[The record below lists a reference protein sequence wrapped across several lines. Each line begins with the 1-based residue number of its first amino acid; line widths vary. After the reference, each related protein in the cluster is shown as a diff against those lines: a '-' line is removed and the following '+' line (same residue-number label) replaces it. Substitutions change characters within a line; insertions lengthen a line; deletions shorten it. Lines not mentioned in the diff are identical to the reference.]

1 MWIVFSMDNIVHVEN
16 MYYITHVFRICESP
30 AHPMWTW
37 PGNKTTSFMFHS
49 RTWPI
54 WSCMFHFCK
63 TPTYIVETS
72 SWHVHPSKLR
82 LALWNGRAASVTDIF
97 CVSRQQ
103 RYAWYIRSK
112 KKSSLAAFWISC
124 QWKEE
129 QLHCEDRQPTICGK
143 ANSWKVSHKFE
154 KPPPN
159 STPQG
164 VRSASWKKRKLKRR
178 PKWKWSGKGAEKE
191 CERKQGY
198 LKASHQLTLAKSLKS
213 WQTYEKS
220 SRRHAW
226 SKKTLWPIFSQEK
239 TIAGAVW
246 HLLCKEW
253 HWLTQELTS
262 ERLWMKC

>member
-1 MWIVFSMDNIVHVEN
+1 MFFVFVNPRPIQCGLGLG
-16 MYYITHVFRICESP
+16 IKP
-30 AHPMWTW
+30 L
-37 PGNKTTSFMFHS
+37 HS
-49 RTWPI
+49 CFILGRGLYDHACFI
-54 WSCMFHFCK
+54 SAKRQLILLKHQVGM
-63 TPTYIVETS
+63 
-72 SWHVHPSKLR
+72 VHPSKLR

-164 VRSASWKKRKLKRR
+164 VRSASWKKEEAEEKTKVEMEWKR
-178 PKWKWSGKGAEKE
+178 SGKGVWKKAGISEGKPSVNTGKISQKLANLWEK
-191 CERKQGY
+191 
-198 LKASHQLTLAKSLKS
+198 
-213 WQTYEKS
+213 
-220 SRRHAW
+220 
-226 SKKTLWPIFSQEK
+226 
-239 TIAGAVW
+239 
-246 HLLCKEW
+246 
-253 HWLTQELTS
+253 
-262 ERLWMKC
+262 

>member
-1 MWIVFSMDNIVHVEN
+1 
-16 MYYITHVFRICESP
+16 
-30 AHPMWTW
+30 
-37 PGNKTTSFMFHS
+37 MFFVLVNPRPIQCGLGLGIRPLHS
-49 RTWPI
+49 CFILGRGLYDHACFI
-54 WSCMFHFCK
+54 SAKRQLILLKHQVGMV
-63 TPTYIVETS
+63 Y
-72 SWHVHPSKLR
+72 PSKLR
-82 LALWNGRAASVTDIF
+82 LALWNGRATSVTDIF

-191 CERKQGY
+191 CERKQGS

-220 SRRHAW
+220 SWRHAW

-239 TIAGAVW
+239 TMAGAVW